1 MGGRSEDAYTN
12 CIDTIL
18 GSTIDIIN
26 CVTKREIRKLQLW
39 HEQELA
45 EKERELRSAWDQE
58 SSWQNMNPS
67 SSPAYAAS
75 FGPSFGPS
83 FSLPPSSSNSH
94 DGPSSM
100 YLNPFKKSK
109 SKSDSDANYPLTGG
123 CSSSVHGSLGPT
135 FTVYQGAQLSQRD
148 NSSPVNSVTSTST
161 TSTTIE
167 QFPSP
172 ITKQDKDENDNE
184 NKNKIQLPKNGD
196 GGENVKEVIGVKRK
210 ARKVVTPDPALI
222 SALPPQQD
230 SKPVKRKLNCTKY
243 EIGDTTY
250 KVGDKYLIRTVT
262 DLNEKGFKEVYKIR
276 SFIKC
281 SDDPDSIYV
290 EIKQPTTSNS
300 LIYIRNLHWL
310 HEEDKIRAL
319 Q

>member
-18 GSTIDIIN
+18 GSTIDTIN

-94 DGPSSM
+94 DGSLSM

-123 CSSSVHGSLGPT
+123 C
-135 FTVYQGAQLSQRD
+135 
-148 NSSPVNSVTSTST
+148 
-161 TSTTIE
+161 
-167 QFPSP
+167 
-172 ITKQDKDENDNE
+172 
-184 NKNKIQLPKNGD
+184 
-196 GGENVKEVIGVKRK
+196 
-210 ARKVVTPDPALI
+210 
-222 SALPPQQD
+222 
-230 SKPVKRKLNCTKY
+230 
-243 EIGDTTY
+243 
-250 KVGDKYLIRTVT
+250 
-262 DLNEKGFKEVYKIR
+262 
-276 SFIKC
+276 
-281 SDDPDSIYV
+281 
-290 EIKQPTTSNS
+290 
-300 LIYIRNLHWL
+300 
-310 HEEDKIRAL
+310 
-319 Q
+319 

>member
-1 MGGRSEDAYTN
+1 MGGRSKDAYTN
-12 CIDTIL
+12 CINTIL
-18 GSTIDIIN
+18 GSTVDIIN
-26 CVTKREIRKLQLW
+26 SVTKREIRKLQLW

-45 EKERELRSAWDQE
+45 EKERELRSMWDQK

-67 SSPAYAAS
+67 FSSESAGS
-75 FGPSFGPS
+75 FRSS
-83 FSLPPSSSNSH
+83 FSLPPSSYNSH
-94 DGPSSM
+94 DDSSLM
-100 YLNPFKKSK
+100 YLNPFKKSN
-109 SKSDSDANYPLTGG
+109 SKSDSDANYPLEGG
-123 CSSSVHGSLGPT
+123 CSSSVYGSLGPT
-135 FTVYQGAQLSQRD
+135 FMVYQGAQLSQRD

-161 TSTTIE
+161 ASTTIE
-167 QFPSP
+167 QSPSP
-172 ITKQDKDENDNE
+172 ITKRDKDENDNE

-196 GGENVKEVIGVKRK
+196 GEQNVKGVIGVKRK
-210 ARKVVTPDPALI
+210 AEKVVTPDPALI